1 MPDQSCRHLNAQ
13 VRVGPGPRVRVRSV
27 FVGCLS
33 ICAGTRVS
41 FSAGRYF
48 NMDQAILNALEMFD
62 GMVAEGKI
70 GKDMP
75 SSA

>member
-1 MPDQSCRHLNAQ
+1 MRE
-13 VRVGPGPRVRVRSV
+13 
-27 FVGCLS
+27 CLS